1 MRAQA
6 ADGSGIGFDVV
17 GEGEPLVLLAGQA
30 NSRVWWDSVRPELA
44 AGHRT
49 IAVDAAGTGDSDDAA
64 DGHYSTSRFARDVV
78 AVLDHLG
85 VERAHVYGT
94 SMGGKTAQRLAI
106 EHPGR
111 VGALVLGCTTP
122 GRGHGLTTPPDVVQL
137 LVGPERRKTLIE
149 LMYTPSFTGDPA
161 KVLGD
166 GSMSAVASRG
176 HKRAS
181 SRHEA
186 WDDLPGITAPTLVVH
201 GVDDLLAPV
210 GNARLIA
217 DRIPGA
223 ALYLLENARHAYF
236 DEFAYQATPA
246 VLDFL
251 HSHPVGSR

>member
-30 NSRVWWDSVRPELA
+30 NSKVWWDSVRAEFA
-44 AGHRT
+44 AAYRT
-49 IAVDAAGTGDSDDAA
+49 IAIDAAGTGDSDDAV
-64 DGHYSTSRFARDVV
+64 DGRYSTARFAEDVV

-85 VERAHVYGT
+85 VEKAHVYGT
-94 SMGGKTAQRLAI
+94 SMGGKTAQRLAV

-137 LVGPERRKTLIE
+137 LIGPQRRETLIDV
-149 LMYTPSFTGDPA
+149 MYTPSFTGDPTR
-161 KVLGD
+161 VLGD
-166 GSMSAVASRG
+166 PAMSPEATRG

-181 SRHEA
+181 SQHEA

-201 GVDDLLAPV
+201 GTDDLLAPV
-210 GNARLIA
+210 ANAHLIA
-217 DRIPGA
+217 DRVPGA
-223 ALYLLENARHAYF
+223 KLYLLEGARHAYF
-236 DEFAYQATPA
+236 DEFSYQATPA

-251 HSHPVGSR
+251 HSHPG